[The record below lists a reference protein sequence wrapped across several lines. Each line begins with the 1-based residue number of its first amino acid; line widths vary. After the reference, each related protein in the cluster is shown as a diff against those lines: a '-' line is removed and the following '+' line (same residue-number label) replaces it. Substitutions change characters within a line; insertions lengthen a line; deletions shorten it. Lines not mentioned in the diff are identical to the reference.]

1 MPDKSERSFSR
12 DEIRANAYAFQQS
25 RVLLTAYE
33 LGIFSAIDEERCTSA
48 EIARKLGTEARA
60 TDRLLNALCAIEL
73 LTKKD
78 GRFANTASARKYLS
92 SKSPAYIPSLMHT
105 VHLWD
110 TWSALTN
117 AVRTGRGAP
126 IGAVNDRGDT
136 WLTSF
141 ISAMHERASRQA
153 PQVIS
158 QIDLSGITR
167 VLDVGGGSG
176 AYAMAF
182 ARARPSIR
190 STVFDLPSVV
200 PITRRYIEMEGLAGR
215 VSTSQGDYLRDELG
229 EGYDLV
235 FLSAIIHSNSPE
247 ENRQLM
253 RKCARALTSPGRI
266 VLQDFIM
273 DDDRVHPSHG
283 ALFALNMLVG
293 TDSGDTYT
301 EAEVRQWLLEA
312 GFADISRQETPFG
325 TSQIIGVH
333 H

>member
-1 MPDKSERSFSR
+1 MPVNSERSFSR
-12 DEIRANAYAFQQS
+12 DEIRATAYAFQQS

-33 LGIFSAIDEERCTSA
+33 LGIFSAIDDGLCRSD
-48 EIARKLGTEARA
+48 EIAQKLGTDARA

-73 LTKKD
+73 LTKSD
-78 GRFANTASARKYLS
+78 GRFANTASSRKYLS

-110 TWSALTN
+110 SWSTMTN

-126 IGAVNDRGDT
+126 IAEVNDRGGA

-158 QIDLSGITR
+158 QLDLSGVTR

-190 STVFDLPSVV
+190 STVFDLPNVV
-200 PITRRYIEMEGLAGR
+200 PITRGYIEQEGLADR

-229 EGYDLV
+229 EGYHLV
-235 FLSAIIHSNSPE
+235 FLSAIIHSNSPD

-253 RKCARALTSPGRI
+253 RKCARALSSPGRI
-266 VLQDFIM
+266 IIQDFIM
-273 DDDRVHPSHG
+273 DDDRVTPPHG

-301 EAEVRQWLLEA
+301 EAEVRRWLLEA
-312 GFADISRQETPFG
+312 GFTEISRQETPFG
-325 TSQIIGVH
+325 TSQIIGVRH
-333 H
+333 